1 MKASTKRAL
10 SLLLAVALVV
20 AVVVIFATFIKPA
33 YQDIQNL
40 RALFYS
46 KTDLVNVEQKAI
58 GQVQNL
64 IADYKGTAKLEEQL
78 SLALPNEESV
88 SSVMSQLNAISQLN
102 GISIQGV
109 GIEYLPI
116 KPSTTKLSSA
126 KGLGTLRLD
135 LRLFGSYAAFKAF
148 LGDMEKNV
156 RIMDLRNLKI
166 EQAGK
171 PNNDIFFFTLG
182 VDTYYQPKK

>member
-10 SLLLAVALVV
+10 SLILAMGLIVASV
-20 AVVVIFATFIKPA
+20 AVFAVLIKPE
-33 YQDIQNL
+33 YQNIQNL
-40 RALFYS
+40 RAILYS
-46 KTDLVNVEQKAI
+46 KTGMVEVEQKAI

-64 IADYKGTAKLEEQL
+64 IADYKGTAKLGEQL
-78 SLALPNEESV
+78 SLALPTEESV
-88 SSVMSQLNAISQLN
+88 SSVMSQLNAIAQLN
-102 GISIQGV
+102 NILIQGV

-116 KPSTTKLSSA
+116 KPSPTKLSSA

-135 LRLFGSYAAFKAF
+135 LKLFGPYSSFKSF

-156 RIMDLRNLKI
+156 RIMDLKTLKI

-171 PNNDIFFFTLG
+171 SNNDVFFFTLG
-182 VDTYYQPKK
+182 VDTYYQSKK